1 MTSSSLASG
10 TRVSIPSNLT
20 KLKQFFWDVKDNRT
34 VGRGIGGY
42 YTNDTTAATTTSG
55 TAVTLKTYT
64 FTSGPNTNY
73 IRIRVYGYVSAGT
86 GNYAIV
92 INGTSVATGT
102 TTSTTATLVIEY
114 FGSLTPNTSYTIN
127 INAYNSVAGDTT
139 AVSQVSINAGFG
151 LTSTTS
157 TNILTVTLGTND
169 TYTLNVT
176 GNFVYT
182 LGIRWWAKGNRKTTA
197 TATIQSNLANEA
209 QGYAYVPVANNDTD
223 NNVIL
228 TVRTGNYATSFT
240 ISGNVGA
247 SGDVIIITEIYA
259 QICLRGNNADS
270 FNAAIYWSLI
280 IKEKGIMVV
289 SSYWATID
297 QSSTNAS
304 YWIANSNLPNK
315 FVPAY
320 QAAPASAAWV
330 TNLIFSANDSPE
342 VIWMSGTD
350 SDTNGASLWLYVNII
365 IIGM

>member
-20 KLKQFFWDVKDNRT
+20 KIKQFFWDVKDNRT

-42 YTNDTTAATTTSG
+42 YNNDTTAATTTSG

-64 FTSGPNTNY
+64 FTSGANTNY

-127 INAYNSVAGDTT
+127 INAYNSTAGDTT

-157 TNILTVTLGTND
+157 TTILTVTLGTND

-176 GNFVYT
+176 GNFVYQV
-182 LGIRWWAKGNRKTTA
+182 GIRWWAKGNRKTTA
-197 TATIQSNLANEA
+197 NATIQSNLVSEIQGTYSPTAND
-209 QGYAYVPVANNDTD
+209 DTD
-223 NNVIL
+223 NNVFL
-228 TVRTGNYATSFT
+228 TLRTGNYATSFT

-247 SGDVIIITEIYA
+247 SGDVIIITEIYC
-259 QICLRGNNADS
+259 QIDLRGNLTDS
-270 FNAAIYWSLI
+270 LGNFTGWALLI
-280 IKEKGIMVV
+280 REKGIISITSRHVSPDNSNQNVSYFAITKNGNIVFYTTPSSTDVRV
-289 SSYWATID
+289 SSLLFTSNDAPE
-297 QSSTNAS
+297 NA
-304 YWIANSNLPNK
+304 WQGGN
-315 FVPAY
+315 
-320 QAAPASAAWV
+320 Q
-330 TNLIFSANDSPE
+330 
-342 VIWMSGTD
+342 
-350 SDTNGASLWLYVNII
+350 DTYGLCLFFYLNIV

>member
-42 YTNDTTAATTTSG
+42 YTNDTTAASTTSG

-64 FTSGPNTNY
+64 FTSGANTNY

-157 TNILTVTLGTND
+157 TTILTINLDPAND
-169 TYTLNVT
+169 TYTLNVN
-176 GNFVYT
+176 GNFVYQV
-182 LGIRWWAKGNRKTTA
+182 GIRWWAKGNRKTTA
-197 TATIQSNLANEA
+197 TATIQSNLVSEIQSGTYSPTAA
-209 QGYAYVPVANNDTD
+209 DDTD
-223 NNVIL
+223 NNAFIQL
-228 TVRTGNYATSFT
+228 RTGNYATSFT

-247 SGDVIIITEIYA
+247 SGDVIIITEIYC
-259 QICLRGNNADS
+259 QIVLRSNNQDS
-270 FNAAIYWSLI
+270 LNIFQYWLLL
-280 IKEKGIMVV
+280 IKETGVV
-289 SSYWATID
+289 FLTERHATID
-297 QSSTNAS
+297 AS
-304 YWIANSNLPNK
+304 NQTAEYVMMTKNGVIKP
-315 FVPAY
+315 FFG
-320 QAAPASAAWV
+320 ASGSDV
-330 TNLIFSANDSPE
+330 VISLNLISNQSPE
-342 VIWMSGTD
+342 CAW
-350 SDTNGASLWLYVNII
+350 YVSPGEDVSFIPYFNII
-365 IIGM
+365 IIGA

>member
-1 MTSSSLASG
+1 MGFVQVTS
-10 TRVSIPSNLT
+10 P
-20 KLKQFFWDVKDNRT
+20 LKQFFWDVKDNRT

-151 LTSTTS
+151 LTSTTAV
-157 TNILTVTLGTND
+157 NILTITLGTND

-176 GNFVYT
+176 GNFVYQV
-182 LGIRWWAKGNRKTTA
+182 GIRWWAKGNRKTTA
-197 TATIQSNLANEA
+197 NATIYSNLVSEA
-209 QGYAYVPVANNDTD
+209 FSYQYQPVANNDTD

-228 TVRTGNYATSFT
+228 TIRTGNYATSFT

-247 SGDVIIITEIYA
+247 AGDVIIITEIYA
-259 QICLRGNNADS
+259 QIVLRGNNTDS
-270 FNAAIYWSLI
+270 LNTFTGWELL
-280 IKEKGIMVV
+280 IKEKGMMTVTSRHV
-289 SSYWATID
+289 TID
-297 QSSTNAS
+297 GSNQFVAYYIITKNGYLNPYNSSS
-304 YWIANSNLPNK
+304 GLDVS
-315 FVPAY
+315 
-320 QAAPASAAWV
+320 V
-330 TNLIFSANDSPE
+330 TDLIFASNDSPE
-342 VIWMSGTD
+342 IAWFSSTGHD
-350 SDTNGASLWLYVNII
+350 FGGSSFFLYLNII
-365 IIGM
+365 IIGA